1 MFERSLDILK
11 AFVSIFKLSSDSQ
24 MPNVKIS
31 PTEQL
36 TEQD

>member
-11 AFVSIFKLSSDSQ
+11 AFVSIFKLSSDRQ
-24 MPNVKIS
+24 PNVKIS

>member
-24 MPNVKIS
+24 TLKFS